1 MTTARILVLE
11 DDRTTREAVSEALS
25 RRGHRVDVAETIEAF
40 RTLLQSG
47 PATLALLDR
56 HVRGTDALDLVTEL
70 RAAHPTLPVLM
81 MSSDATPEA
90 ISAALARGVRSFL
103 AKPFA
108 LSTLLATVEEALGRR
123 TT

>member
-1 MTTARILVLE
+1 VTHARILVLE

-40 RTLLQSG
+40 RALLGAG
-47 PATLALLDR
+47 PASLALMDR
-56 HVRGTDALDLVTEL
+56 HIRGTDALDLVTEV
-70 RAAHPTLPVLM
+70 RAAQPALPVLM

-90 ISAALARGVRSFL
+90 VSAALARGVRSFL

-108 LSTLLATVEEALGRR
+108 LSTLVATVEEALARR

>member
-1 MTTARILVLE
+1 MSDARILVLE
-11 DDRTTREAVSEALS
+11 DDRTIREAVSEALS

-40 RTLLQSG
+40 RELLQAG
-47 PATLALLDR
+47 PASLALMDR
-56 HVRGTDALDLVTEL
+56 HVRGSDALDLVTEV
-70 RAAHPTLPVLM
+70 RAAQPALPVLM

-90 ISAALARGVRSFL
+90 VSAALARGVRSFL

-108 LSTLLATVEEALGRR
+108 LSTLVATVEEALARR